1 MEEKQGSLVLAS
13 LSGLALI
20 LTVGWV
26 APLIG
31 HFIGGLAAGWIARKG
46 MRKISL
52 ISFLNGLVGGV
63 VISLLTFTF
72 GGTLGM
78 EWFGESVDFLTM
90 VFTGLCILGGFL
102 SALGAAVSVALLVVE
117 KPLNPTM
124 SEKAP
129 TSKAAQHSCDA

>member
-1 MEEKQGSLVLAS
+1 MEEKQGNLVLAS

-31 HFIGGLAAGWIARKG
+31 HFIGGLVAGWIARKG

-52 ISFLNGLVGGV
+52 ISFLNGLLGGV
-63 VISLLTFTF
+63 VISLLTLTF
-72 GGTLGM
+72 GGTIGM
-78 EWFGESVDFLTM
+78 EWFGESVGFLTM

-102 SALGAAVSVALLVVE
+102 AALGAAISVALLVVE
-117 KPLNPTM
+117 KPLTPTL

-129 TSKAAQHSCDA
+129 TSEATQQQP